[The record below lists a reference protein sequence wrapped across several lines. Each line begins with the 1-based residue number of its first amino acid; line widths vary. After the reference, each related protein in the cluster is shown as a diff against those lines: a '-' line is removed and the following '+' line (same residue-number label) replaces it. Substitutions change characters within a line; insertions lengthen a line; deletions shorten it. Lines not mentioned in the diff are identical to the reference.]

1 MTLPTSLETPR
12 TPRRQPRGRDR
23 GRTQPTSPSP
33 GPRWAGCASGPGTSS
48 RTGDKVAGDA
58 FSAET
63 LGRTL
68 SRRVAELA
76 DDPSTPLFF
85 GRLTFGDAAEP
96 NQTAMATHLTTVD
109 TTTTS
114 GGGM

>member
-1 MTLPTSLETPR
+1 MTLPTSLETPGPPADNLEAEIAAER
-12 TPRRQPRGRDR
+12 AHLAESRAALGRMR
-23 GRTQPTSPSP
+23 ERAQHLFS
-33 GPRWAGCASGPGTSS
+33 
-48 RTGDKVAGDA
+48 TGDKVAGDA
-58 FSAET
+58 YSAET

-96 NQTAMATHLTTVD
+96 TRQPVATSDHSGHD
-109 TTTTS
+109 YHI
-114 GGGM
+114 GGGT